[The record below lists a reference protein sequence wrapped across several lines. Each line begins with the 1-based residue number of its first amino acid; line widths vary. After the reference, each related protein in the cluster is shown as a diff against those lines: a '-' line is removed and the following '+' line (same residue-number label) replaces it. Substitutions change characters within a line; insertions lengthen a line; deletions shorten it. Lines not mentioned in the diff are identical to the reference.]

1 MITTVPLTALSD
13 DAIRQADTI
22 RAVDPARPDYFRL
35 ITSLAMRAARS
46 EEGRRSGDRHQ
57 LNVQIDSAGD
67 GLERLRLRVANVYP
81 DATVTP
87 GGN

>member
-1 MITTVPLTALSD
+1 MITTVALTALSD

-22 RAVDPARPDYFRL
+22 RAVDPARPDFFRL
-35 ITSLAMRAARS
+35 ISSLAMRAARS
-46 EEGRRSGDRHQ
+46 EEGRLSGDRHQ

-67 GLERLRLRVANVYP
+67 GLERLRKRVANVYP
-81 DATVTP
+81 DANVTP